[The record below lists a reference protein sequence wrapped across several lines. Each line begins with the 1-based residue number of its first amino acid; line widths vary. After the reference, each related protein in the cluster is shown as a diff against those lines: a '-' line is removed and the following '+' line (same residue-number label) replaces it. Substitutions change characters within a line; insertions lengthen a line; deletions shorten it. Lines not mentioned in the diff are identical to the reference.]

1 MEQVKYVFGGKR
13 VQYLWTD
20 TQADSGKVP
29 ELLSHGPSGSLNYFY
44 GVFLPYFLW
53 PVIMICLV
61 HGPYSLYLKI
71 LPCGRTHLLAKMDP
85 TEKAS
90 G

>member
-13 VQYLWTD
+13 VQYLWRD

-44 GVFLPYFLW
+44 GVFLLGFLW
-53 PVIMICLV
+53 PIILICLV
-61 HGPYSLYLKI
+61 QVYQIG
-71 LPCGRTHLLAKMDP
+71 
-85 TEKAS
+85 AS
-90 G
+90 QDSPMCVACIS